1 MLGRTT
7 PIPRQGSAR
16 SVAPEPPPPPEP
28 LRAEA
33 DAARAAGRLEQQREE
48 VRVLAVL
55 RLGSA
60 PDALHALAQ

>member
-33 DAARAAGRLEQQREE
+33 DGAAELPEAEQPPSSPEMTLEERTLEQI
-48 VRVLAVL
+48 
-55 RLGSA
+55 SN
-60 PDALHALAQ
+60 